1 MGHTVGRMI
10 HVIID
15 LNWMQCVPKGSEIW
29 LEGREVRR
37 DVSEDT
43 VVEVAEHGTR
53 FQISKI
59 TKICHREPITDG
71 GRMFR
76 FSEEGRA
83 GNGIVGT
90 IQVGANE
97 EEDKK

>member
-1 MGHTVGRMI
+1 
-10 HVIID
+10 
-15 LNWMQCVPKGSEIW
+15 
-29 LEGREVRR
+29 
-37 DVSEDT
+37 
-43 VVEVAEHGTR
+43 
-53 FQISKI
+53 
-59 TKICHREPITDG
+59 
-71 GRMFR
+71 MFR